1 MLKKVMNIYLK
12 LKIFLIICLF
22 TIFNSSISL
31 SNEKFNEWLIEF
43 KGRAINQGV
52 SKDTVDNALKN
63 AKFLER
69 IVALDRKQPEFFEKT
84 YEYLDKRVNE
94 ARIQAAKKLLSEN
107 SILLQKVNAKFKV
120 NNEILVALWGIET
133 NFGVNKGKV
142 DIISALST
150 LSFDNR
156 RSEYF
161 EKELIILLKLIDK
174 KIVKYESL
182 YGSWAGAIGNFQF
195 MPSTIQNYALNFDEN
210 LDIDLINSFQDSLAS
225 AANYLKT
232 IGWNEKDIWGFEI
245 QTDKEFDKNLISPDS
260 RNFKNKITIAQL
272 KLLGFKNKN
281 GSEILITDK
290 KEGWLI
296 RPDGE
301 DGPIYIVFD
310 NFLRLLEWNRSLRFA
325 ITVGTLSDKI
335 KFKMRIKYL
344 SYFSFYYILSKSS
357 NL

>member
-1 MLKKVMNIYLK
+1 MDIYLK

-84 YEYLDKRVNE
+84 YEYIDKRVNE
-94 ARIQAAKKLLSEN
+94 ARIQAAKKLLTEN
-107 SILLQKVNAKFKV
+107 STLLQKVNAKFEV

-133 NFGVNKGKV
+133 NFGINKGKV
-142 DIISALST
+142 DIISALAT

-210 LDIDLINSFQDSLAS
+210 SDIDLINSFQDSLAS

-232 IGWNEKDIWGFEI
+232 IGWNEKDIWGLEI
-245 QTDKEFDKNLISPDS
+245 QTDKDFDKNLISPDS
-260 RNFKNKITIAQL
+260 RNFKNKITIMQL
-272 KLLGFKNKN
+272 KLLGFKDMN

-310 NFLRLLEWNRSLRFA
+310 NFLKLLEWNRSLRFA

-335 KFKMRIKYL
+335 KI
-344 SYFSFYYILSKSS
+344 
-357 NL
+357 

>member
-1 MLKKVMNIYLK
+1 MDIYLK

-94 ARIQAAKKLLSEN
+94 AQIRAAKKLLSEN

-210 LDIDLINSFQDSLAS
+210 SDIDLINSFQDSLAS

-232 IGWNEKDIWGFEI
+232 IGWNEKDIWGLEI

-335 KFKMRIKYL
+335 KI
-344 SYFSFYYILSKSS
+344 
-357 NL
+357 

>member
-1 MLKKVMNIYLK
+1 MNIYPK
-12 LKIFLIICLF
+12 FKIFLIIYLF
-22 TIFNSSISL
+22 TIFNPNISL
-31 SNEKFNEWLIEF
+31 ANEKFTEWLVGF
-43 KGRAINQGV
+43 KGRAIAQGV
-52 SKDTVDNALKN
+52 SQETVDTALKN

-84 YEYLDKRVNE
+84 YEYLEKRVDE
-94 ARIQAAKKLLSEN
+94 KRIQAARNLLKEN
-107 SILLQKVNAKFKV
+107 SPLLEKVSTKFKV
-120 NNEILVALWGIET
+120 DKEILVALWGIET

-161 EKELIILLKLIDK
+161 EKELIILLKLIDNK
-174 KIVKYESL
+174 TLKYDSL

-195 MPSTIQNYALNFDEN
+195 MPSTIQKHGINFDEVP
-210 LDIDLINSFQDSLAS
+210 DIDLINSFQDSLAS

-232 IGWNEKDIWGFEI
+232 IGWIEKDKWGFEVRI
-245 QTDKEFDKNLISPDS
+245 DKNFDSSLINSDS
-260 RNFKNKITIAQL
+260 RNLKNKISIVQL
-272 KLLGFKNKN
+272 KLLGFKNRN
-281 GSEILITDK
+281 GSEIAYEDK

-310 NFLRLLEWNRSLRFA
+310 NYLRLLEWNRSLRFA

-335 KFKMRIKYL
+335 KI
-344 SYFSFYYILSKSS
+344 
-357 NL
+357 

>member
-1 MLKKVMNIYLK
+1 MNIYPK
-12 LKIFLIICLF
+12 FKIFLIIYLF
-22 TIFNSSISL
+22 TIFNPNISL
-31 SNEKFNEWLIEF
+31 ANEKFTEWLVGF
-43 KGRAINQGV
+43 KGRAIAQGV
-52 SKDTVDNALKN
+52 SQETVDTALKN

-84 YEYLDKRVNE
+84 YEYLKKRVDE
-94 ARIQAAKKLLSEN
+94 KRIQAAKTLLIEN
-107 SILLQKVNAKFKV
+107 SILLEKVSTKFKV
-120 NNEILVALWGIET
+120 DKEILVSLWGIET

-161 EKELIILLKLIDK
+161 EKELIILLKLIDNK
-174 KIVKYESL
+174 TLKYESL

-195 MPSTIQNYALNFDEN
+195 MPSTIQKYGINFDEAS
-210 LDIDLINSFQDSLAS
+210 DIDLINSFQDSLAS
-225 AANYLKT
+225 AANYLNT
-232 IGWNEKDIWGFEI
+232 IGWKEKDKWGFEI
-245 QTDKEFDKNLISPDS
+245 KIDKNFDNNLISSDS
-260 RNFKNKITIAQL
+260 RNLKNKISITQL
-272 KLLGFKNKN
+272 KSTGFKNKN
-281 GSEILITDK
+281 GSEILIEDK

-310 NFLRLLEWNRSLRFA
+310 NFLKLLEWNRSLRFA

-335 KFKMRIKYL
+335 KI
-344 SYFSFYYILSKSS
+344 
-357 NL
+357 

>member
-1 MLKKVMNIYLK
+1 MDIYLK

-84 YEYLDKRVNE
+84 YEYLDKRVND

-335 KFKMRIKYL
+335 KI
-344 SYFSFYYILSKSS
+344 
-357 NL
+357 

>member
-1 MLKKVMNIYLK
+1 MDIYLK

-52 SKDTVDNALKN
+52 SKDTADNALKN

-120 NNEILVALWGIET
+120 DNEILVALWGIET

-210 LDIDLINSFQDSLAS
+210 SDIDLINSFQDSLAS

-232 IGWNEKDIWGFEI
+232 IGWNEKDIWGLEI
-245 QTDKEFDKNLISPDS
+245 QNDKEFDKNLISPDS

-335 KFKMRIKYL
+335 KI
-344 SYFSFYYILSKSS
+344 
-357 NL
+357 

>member
-1 MLKKVMNIYLK
+1 MDIYLK

-94 ARIQAAKKLLSEN
+94 ARIRAAKKLLSEN

-210 LDIDLINSFQDSLAS
+210 SDIDLINSFQDSLAS

-260 RNFKNKITIAQL
+260 RNFKNKITVAQL

-281 GSEILITDK
+281 GSKILITDK

-335 KFKMRIKYL
+335 KI
-344 SYFSFYYILSKSS
+344 
-357 NL
+357 

>member
-1 MLKKVMNIYLK
+1 MNIYPK
-12 LKIFLIICLF
+12 FKIFLIIYLF
-22 TIFNSSISL
+22 VIFNPSISL
-31 SNEKFNEWLIEF
+31 SNEKFNEWLVGF
-43 KGRAINQGV
+43 KGRAISQGV
-52 SKDTVDNALKN
+52 SKETVDNALKN

-84 YEYLDKRVNE
+84 YEYLDKRVDE
-94 ARIQAAKKLLSEN
+94 KRIQSAKNLLNEN
-107 SILLQKVNAKFKV
+107 SVLLEKVNNKFKV
-120 NNEILVALWGIET
+120 DKEILVALWGIET

-156 RSEYF
+156 RPEYF
-161 EKELIILLKLIDK
+161 EKELIILLKLIDNK
-174 KIVKYESL
+174 TLKYESL

-195 MPSTIQNYALNFDEN
+195 MPSTIQKYGINFDEVA
-210 LDIDLINSFQDSLAS
+210 DIDLINSFQDSLAS

-232 IGWNEKDIWGFEI
+232 IGWNEKDKWGFEI
-245 QTDKEFDKNLISPDS
+245 KIDKNFDNNLINSDS
-260 RNFKNKITIAQL
+260 RNLKNKISIVQA
-272 KLLGFKNKN
+272 KSLGFKNKN
-281 GSEILITDK
+281 GSEILYVDN

-301 DGPIYIVFD
+301 DGPIFIVFD

-335 KFKMRIKYL
+335 KI
-344 SYFSFYYILSKSS
+344 
-357 NL
+357 

>member
-1 MLKKVMNIYLK
+1 MDIYLK

-31 SNEKFNEWLIEF
+31 SNEKFNEWLVEF

-210 LDIDLINSFQDSLAS
+210 SDIDLINSFQDSLAS

-335 KFKMRIKYL
+335 KI
-344 SYFSFYYILSKSS
+344 
-357 NL
+357 

>member
-1 MLKKVMNIYLK
+1 MDIYLK

-174 KIVKYESL
+174 KIIKYESL

-210 LDIDLINSFQDSLAS
+210 SDIDLINSFQDSLAS

-335 KFKMRIKYL
+335 KI
-344 SYFSFYYILSKSS
+344 
-357 NL
+357 

>member
-1 MLKKVMNIYLK
+1 MDIYLK

-94 ARIQAAKKLLSEN
+94 PRIQAAKKLLSEN

-210 LDIDLINSFQDSLAS
+210 SDIDLINSFQDSLAS

-335 KFKMRIKYL
+335 KI
-344 SYFSFYYILSKSS
+344 
-357 NL
+357 

>member
-1 MLKKVMNIYLK
+1 MNIYPK
-12 LKIFLIICLF
+12 FKIFLIIYLF
-22 TIFNSSISL
+22 TIFNPNISL
-31 SNEKFNEWLIEF
+31 ANEKFTEWLVGF
-43 KGRAINQGV
+43 KGRAIAQGV
-52 SKDTVDNALKN
+52 SQETVNTALKN

-84 YEYLDKRVNE
+84 YEYLEKRVDE
-94 ARIQAAKKLLSEN
+94 KRIQAAKNLLKEN
-107 SILLQKVNAKFKV
+107 SPLLEKVSAKFKV
-120 NNEILVALWGIET
+120 DKEILVALWGIET

-161 EKELIILLKLIDK
+161 EKELIILLKLIDNK
-174 KIVKYESL
+174 TLKYDSL
-182 YGSWAGAIGNFQF
+182 YGSWAGAIGNFLF
-195 MPSTIQNYALNFDEN
+195 RPSTIQKHGINFDEVA
-210 LDIDLINSFQDSLAS
+210 DIDLINSFEDSLAS

-232 IGWNEKDIWGFEI
+232 IGWIEKDKWGFEVRI
-245 QTDKEFDKNLISPDS
+245 DKNFDSSLINSDS
-260 RNFKNKITIAQL
+260 RNLKNKISIVQL
-272 KLLGFKNKN
+272 KLLGFKNRN
-281 GSEILITDK
+281 GSEITYEDK

-310 NFLRLLEWNRSLRFA
+310 NYLRLLEWNRSLRFA

-335 KFKMRIKYL
+335 KI
-344 SYFSFYYILSKSS
+344 
-357 NL
+357 

>member
-1 MLKKVMNIYLK
+1 MNIYPK
-12 LKIFLIICLF
+12 FKIFLIIYLF
-22 TIFNSSISL
+22 TIFNPNISL
-31 SNEKFNEWLIEF
+31 ANEKFTEWLVGF
-43 KGRAINQGV
+43 KGRAIAQGV
-52 SKDTVDNALKN
+52 SQETVDTALKN

-84 YEYLDKRVNE
+84 YEYLEKRVDE
-94 ARIQAAKKLLSEN
+94 KRIQAAKNLLKEN
-107 SILLQKVNAKFKV
+107 SPLLEKVSTKFKV
-120 NNEILVALWGIET
+120 DKEILVALWGIET

-161 EKELIILLKLIDK
+161 EKELIILLKLIDNK
-174 KIVKYESL
+174 TLKYDSL

-195 MPSTIQNYALNFDEN
+195 MPSTIQKHGINFDEVP
-210 LDIDLINSFQDSLAS
+210 DIDLINSFQDSLAS

-232 IGWNEKDIWGFEI
+232 IGWIEKDKWGFEVRI
-245 QTDKEFDKNLISPDS
+245 DKNFDSSLINSDS
-260 RNFKNKITIAQL
+260 RNLKNKISIVQL
-272 KLLGFKNKN
+272 KLLGFKNRN
-281 GSEILITDK
+281 GSEIAYEDK

-310 NFLRLLEWNRSLRFA
+310 NYLRLLEWNRSLRFA
-325 ITVGTLSDKI
+325 IT
-335 KFKMRIKYL
+335 
-344 SYFSFYYILSKSS
+344 
-357 NL
+357 

>member
-1 MLKKVMNIYLK
+1 MNIYLK
-12 LKIFLIICLF
+12 FKIFLIIYLF
-22 TIFNSSISL
+22 VIFNPNISL
-31 SNEKFNEWLIEF
+31 ANEKFNEWLVGF
-43 KGRAINQGV
+43 KGRAISQGV
-52 SKDTVDNALKN
+52 SKETVDTALKN

-84 YEYLDKRVNE
+84 YEYLEKRVDE
-94 ARIQAAKKLLSEN
+94 KRIQAARNLLKEKS
-107 SILLQKVNAKFKV
+107 LLLEKVSAKFKV
-120 NNEILVALWGIET
+120 DKEILVSLWGIET

-161 EKELIILLKLIDK
+161 EKELIILLKLIDNK
-174 KIVKYESL
+174 TLKYESL

-195 MPSTIQNYALNFDEN
+195 MPSTILKHGINFDEVS
-210 LDIDLINSFQDSLAS
+210 DIDLINSFQDSLAS

-232 IGWNEKDIWGFEI
+232 IGWIEKDKWGFEI
-245 QTDKEFDKNLISPDS
+245 KINKNFDNSLINSDS
-260 RNFKNKITIAQL
+260 RNLKNKISIAQL

-281 GSEILITDK
+281 DSEIVYEDK

-335 KFKMRIKYL
+335 K
-344 SYFSFYYILSKSS
+344 
-357 NL
+357 

>member
-1 MLKKVMNIYLK
+1 MDIYLK

-43 KGRAINQGV
+43 KDRAINQGV

-107 SILLQKVNAKFKV
+107 SVLLQKVNAKFKV

-210 LDIDLINSFQDSLAS
+210 SDIDLINSFQDSLAS

-232 IGWNEKDIWGFEI
+232 IGWNEKDIWGLEI

-335 KFKMRIKYL
+335 KI
-344 SYFSFYYILSKSS
+344 
-357 NL
+357 

>member
-1 MLKKVMNIYLK
+1 MDIYLK

-52 SKDTVDNALKN
+52 SKDTADNALKD

-94 ARIQAAKKLLSEN
+94 ARIQEAKKLLSEN

-210 LDIDLINSFQDSLAS
+210 SDIDLINSFQDSLAS

-245 QTDKEFDKNLISPDS
+245 QTNKEFDKNLISPDS

-335 KFKMRIKYL
+335 KI
-344 SYFSFYYILSKSS
+344 
-357 NL
+357 

>member
-1 MLKKVMNIYLK
+1 MDIYLK

-43 KGRAINQGV
+43 KGRAISQGV
-52 SKDTVDNALKN
+52 SKDTVDYALKN

-69 IVALDRKQPEFFEKT
+69 IIALDRKQPEFFEKT

-94 ARIQAAKKLLSEN
+94 VRIQAAKKLINEN
-107 SILLQKVNAKFKV
+107 SVLLQKVNAKFKV
-120 NNEILVALWGIET
+120 DKEILVALWGIET

-161 EKELIILLKLIDK
+161 EKELIILLKLIDNK
-174 KIVKYESL
+174 TLKYDSL

-195 MPSTIQNYALNFDEN
+195 MPSTIQKHGINFDEVA
-210 LDIDLINSFQDSLAS
+210 DIDLINSFQDSLAS

-232 IGWNEKDIWGFEI
+232 IGWIEKDKWGFEVRI
-245 QTDKEFDKNLISPDS
+245 DKNFDSSLINSDS
-260 RNFKNKITIAQL
+260 RNLKNKISVVQL
-272 KLLGFKNKN
+272 KLLGFKNRN
-281 GSEILITDK
+281 GSEITYEDK

-310 NFLRLLEWNRSLRFA
+310 NYLRLLEWNRSLRFA

-335 KFKMRIKYL
+335 KI
-344 SYFSFYYILSKSS
+344 
-357 NL
+357 

>member
-1 MLKKVMNIYLK
+1 MDIYLK

-94 ARIQAAKKLLSEN
+94 ARIREAKKLLSEN

-210 LDIDLINSFQDSLAS
+210 SDIDLINSFQDSLAS

-272 KLLGFKNKN
+272 KLLGFKNNN
-281 GSEILITDK
+281 GSEISITDK

-335 KFKMRIKYL
+335 KI
-344 SYFSFYYILSKSS
+344 
-357 NL
+357 

>member
-1 MLKKVMNIYLK
+1 MDIYLK

-63 AKFLER
+63 AKFMER

-94 ARIQAAKKLLSEN
+94 ARIKAAKKLLNEN

-335 KFKMRIKYL
+335 KI
-344 SYFSFYYILSKSS
+344 
-357 NL
+357 

>member
-1 MLKKVMNIYLK
+1 MDIYLK

-174 KIVKYESL
+174 KIIKYESL

-210 LDIDLINSFQDSLAS
+210 SDIDLINSFQDSLAS

-232 IGWNEKDIWGFEI
+232 IGWNEKDIWGLEI

-335 KFKMRIKYL
+335 KI
-344 SYFSFYYILSKSS
+344 
-357 NL
+357 

>member
-1 MLKKVMNIYLK
+1 MDIYLK

-94 ARIQAAKKLLSEN
+94 ARIREAKKLLSEN

-210 LDIDLINSFQDSLAS
+210 SDIDLINSFQDSLAS

-281 GSEILITDK
+281 GSEISITDK

-335 KFKMRIKYL
+335 KI
-344 SYFSFYYILSKSS
+344 
-357 NL
+357 

>member
-1 MLKKVMNIYLK
+1 MDIYLK

-107 SILLQKVNAKFKV
+107 SVLLQKVNAKFKV

-210 LDIDLINSFQDSLAS
+210 SDIDLINSFQDSLAS

-335 KFKMRIKYL
+335 KI
-344 SYFSFYYILSKSS
+344 
-357 NL
+357 

>member
-1 MLKKVMNIYLK
+1 MDIYLK

-43 KGRAINQGV
+43 KDRAINQGV

-107 SILLQKVNAKFKV
+107 SVLLQKVNAKFKV

-210 LDIDLINSFQDSLAS
+210 SDIDLINSFQDSLAS

-232 IGWNEKDIWGFEI
+232 IGWNEKDIWGLEI

-281 GSEILITDK
+281 ESEILITDK

-301 DGPIYIVFD
+301 DGPIYVVFD

-325 ITVGTLSDKI
+325 ITVGTFSDKI
-335 KFKMRIKYL
+335 KI
-344 SYFSFYYILSKSS
+344 
-357 NL
+357 

>member
-1 MLKKVMNIYLK
+1 MDIYLK

-94 ARIQAAKKLLSEN
+94 ARIRAAKKLLSEN

-120 NNEILVALWGIET
+120 NKEILVALWGIET

-210 LDIDLINSFQDSLAS
+210 SDIDLINSFQDSLAS

-301 DGPIYIVFD
+301 DGPIFIVFD

-335 KFKMRIKYL
+335 KI
-344 SYFSFYYILSKSS
+344 
-357 NL
+357 

>member
-1 MLKKVMNIYLK
+1 MDIYLK

-43 KGRAINQGV
+43 KGRAISQGV
-52 SKDTVDNALKN
+52 SKDTVDYALKN

-69 IVALDRKQPEFFEKT
+69 IIALDRKQPEFFEKT

-94 ARIQAAKKLLSEN
+94 VRIQAAKKLISEN
-107 SILLQKVNAKFKV
+107 SALLQKVNAKFKV
-120 NNEILVALWGIET
+120 DKEILVALWGIET

-174 KIVKYESL
+174 KIIKYESL

-195 MPSTIQNYALNFDEN
+195 MPSTIQNYALNFDETS
-210 LDIDLINSFQDSLAS
+210 DIDLINSFQDSLAS

-232 IGWNEKDIWGFEI
+232 IGWNEKDIWGLEI
-245 QTDKEFDKNLISPDS
+245 QIDKDFDKNLISSDS
-260 RNFKNKITIAQL
+260 RNLKNKITIAQL
-272 KLLGFKNKN
+272 KLMGFKNKN
-281 GSEILITDK
+281 GSEIIITDK

-301 DGPIYIVFD
+301 DGPIYVVFD

-325 ITVGTLSDKI
+325 ITVGTFSDKI
-335 KFKMRIKYL
+335 KI
-344 SYFSFYYILSKSS
+344 
-357 NL
+357 

>member
-1 MLKKVMNIYLK
+1 MDIYLK

-43 KGRAINQGV
+43 KGRAISQGV
-52 SKDTVDNALKN
+52 SKDTVDYALKN

-69 IVALDRKQPEFFEKT
+69 IIALDRKQPEFFEKT

-94 ARIQAAKKLLSEN
+94 VRIQAAKKLINEN
-107 SILLQKVNAKFKV
+107 SVLLQKVNAKFKV
-120 NNEILVALWGIET
+120 DKEILVALWGIET

-174 KIVKYESL
+174 KIIKYESL

-195 MPSTIQNYALNFDEN
+195 MPSTIQNYALNFDETS
-210 LDIDLINSFQDSLAS
+210 DIDLINSFQDSLAS

-245 QTDKEFDKNLISPDS
+245 QIDKVFDKNLISSDS
-260 RNFKNKITIAQL
+260 RNLKNKITIAQL
-272 KLLGFKNKN
+272 KLMGFKNKN
-281 GSEILITDK
+281 GSEIIITDK

-301 DGPIYIVFD
+301 DGPIYVVFD

-325 ITVGTLSDKI
+325 ITVGTFSDKI
-335 KFKMRIKYL
+335 KI
-344 SYFSFYYILSKSS
+344 
-357 NL
+357 